1 MAIIAG
7 SIAVTVASLAVL
19 AYVFVSAQV
28 NSSLDRSLYAA
39 RDDLV
44 RQQADDGE
52 YGEDRDEGDSL
63 TDGLPSLQVR
73 TRPGGPAYFVQLVA
87 ADGSTRVPATAD
99 DSLPATADVLE
110 LARDGGDS
118 FIYESETD
126 EVHLRVLAASYGP
139 GTVVLIAAPALELD
153 DTLGRLQ
160 VAAVLTGLA
169 GPVLGA
175 VIGLLATRATIRPLR
190 RLTEAAETV
199 ARTRDLSTRLP
210 VRGKDEISRLTAT
223 FNDMLE
229 ALRAAEASQ
238 RRLVSDASHELR
250 TPLTSLRVNVELL
263 AGRGGELPADERQ
276 AVLEDIIAQA
286 SDLGQIMTGIFELA
300 RGQERA
306 VASVPFAADLVV
318 TEALAG
324 ARRDWPHVT
333 FRADLSPCRLVG
345 DPTRFGT
352 GVTNLIDNA
361 AKYAGS
367 DGPVDVELGADVLR
381 VRDRGPGIPPDDH
394 EHVFER
400 FRRAEKTQNVPGSG
414 LGLAIVKQV
423 MSEMGATV
431 RAQPRPGGGTDLVV
445 DLGRPA
451 AAGRTRPAAAT
462 SEVS

>member
-7 SIAVTVASLAVL
+7 SIAVTVAALAVL

-28 NSSLDRSLYAA
+28 TNSLDRSLYAA

-44 RQQADDGE
+44 RQQVDDDSD
-52 YGEDRDEGDSL
+52 EDDL
-63 TDGLPSLQVR
+63 TDGLPSLEVR

-87 ADGSTRVPATAD
+87 ADGRTSVPANAD
-99 DSLPATADVLE
+99 ASLPATADVRE
-110 LARDGGDS
+110 LARDGGDA
-118 FIYESETD
+118 FIYDSEID
-126 EVHLRVLAASYGP
+126 EVHLRVLAAPYGP
-139 GTVVLIAAPALELD
+139 DTVVLIAAPSLELD

-160 VAAVLTGLA
+160 VAAVLTGLT

-223 FNDMLE
+223 FNDMLQ

-263 AGRGGELPADERQ
+263 AGRGGELPEDERQ

-286 SDLGQIMTGIFELA
+286 SDLGQIMTGLFDLA
-300 RGQERA
+300 RGEERA
-306 VASVPFAADLVV
+306 VASVSFAADLVV
-318 TEALAG
+318 AEALAG
-324 ARRDWPHVT
+324 ARRDWPQVT
-333 FRADLSPCRLVG
+333 FRADVSPCRLVG
-345 DPTRFGT
+345 DPARFGT
-352 GVTNLIDNA
+352 AVTNLIDNA
-361 AKYAGS
+361 ATYAGS
-367 DGPVDVELGADVLR
+367 DGPVDVELRADVLR
-381 VRDRGPGIPPDDH
+381 VRDRGPGIAPEDR

-400 FRRAEKTQNVPGSG
+400 FRRAERTQNVPGSG

-423 MSEMGATV
+423 MSEIGATV
-431 RAQPRPGGGTDLVV
+431 QAQPRPGGGTDLVV

-451 AAGRTRPAAAT
+451 AAARTRPAAT
-462 SEVS
+462 SEVT